1 MLATRTIRAALP
13 LAAMLVVGLWTA
25 PAAHAH
31 SFLASTKPEQGA
43 RLPQAPED
51 VALQFSEQVA
61 EASVDVTLRT
71 AEGEVVDQ
79 PRPRLES
86 GGHVARLPLA
96 PLADGV
102 YVASW
107 RVSSAVDG
115 HESAGEFA
123 FSVGTASAGDLPTSA
138 AVADVDGGAVAS
150 TWLFVGGLA
159 VAIGG
164 VAGARIM
171 GDQPSRRRAW
181 LRAGTAVALVGV
193 GWQVVFG
200 DSGSAG
206 SAPLALV
213 VTAAALLLAMIR
225 AGAAAPLAGA
235 VLLALAASAWSA
247 RSHSAADGIAGW
259 VLDAVHL
266 GGAAVW
272 AGALGYVTFR
282 LWRER
287 ANRSSVL
294 RGVGRYAR
302 LAAVLVGVIAATG
315 TIQAVRLLPSASAL
329 WNTGYG
335 RILTVKSLLFAA
347 ALAAAGLART
357 RALPR
362 QRPRLLRRLTT
373 GEVGGVAA
381 VLAAA
386 ALLVN
391 AAPPQP
397 EASASLLGP
406 PPMVGPVV
414 HAMGMAGLLTVDVKT
429 GDGRLDVEVL
439 STSGGVEG
447 TEATLLAQY
456 PDGTGVELHPRP
468 CGPGCY
474 TQDLT
479 LPTGETEL
487 TVTAGAP
494 GWTGGTMTARLH
506 WPPPPAQPKRFD
518 DMVSVMREVPVLQL
532 TELVS
537 SGASSGARTDV
548 EMSGEEF
555 VALMPWANGG
565 VVDVRPL
572 PDGDAGFSFYLP
584 GSSMLFEVKVDERG
598 RLTEQQMVNVGHEVD
613 HTFQYPV

>member
-1 MLATRTIRAALP
+1 MATV
-13 LAAMLVVGLWTA
+13 LVVAVWTA
-25 PAAHAH
+25 PPVRAH

-43 RLPQAPED
+43 RLAQAPQD

-61 EASVDVTLRT
+61 EDSADVTVRT
-71 AEGEVVDQ
+71 ADGEVVDQ

-86 GGHVARLPLA
+86 GGHVARLRPA

-102 YVASW
+102 YVVSW
-107 RVSSAVDG
+107 QVTSAVDG

-123 FSVGTASAGDLPTSA
+123 FSVGIAGGPELPSSVAVVEVDGA
-138 AVADVDGGAVAS
+138 AVAA
-150 TWLFVGGLA
+150 TWLFFGGLA
-159 VAIGG
+159 VATGG
-164 VAGARIM
+164 QAGARIM

-193 GWQVVFG
+193 GWQVVFA
-200 DSGSAG
+200 DSALAG

-213 VTAAALLLAMIR
+213 VTAVALLLAMIA
-225 AGAAAPLAGA
+225 AGIAGPLAGA
-235 VLLALAASAWSA
+235 VLLALAASGWSA
-247 RSHSAADGIAGW
+247 RSHSAAADGVAGW

-266 GGAAVW
+266 AAAAVW
-272 AGALGYVTFR
+272 AGALAYVTVR

-287 ANRSSVL
+287 ADRSSVL
-294 RGVGRYAR
+294 RGIAHYAR

-315 TIQAVRLLPSASAL
+315 IIQAVRLLPTASAL
-329 WNTGYG
+329 WTTGYG

-347 ALAAAGLART
+347 ALAAVAVARA
-357 RALPR
+357 RALPL

-373 GEVGGVAA
+373 AEVAGVTG

-391 AAPPQP
+391 AVPPQQ

-406 PPMVGPVV
+406 APMEGPVV
-414 HAMGMAGLLTVDVKT
+414 HAMGLVGLLTIDVKA

-447 TEATLLAQY
+447 AEATVLARY

-474 TQDLT
+474 TQELT
-479 LPTGETEL
+479 LPTGDTEL
-487 TVTAGAP
+487 TVTAAAP
-494 GWTGGTMTARLH
+494 GWTGGTMTAQLH
-506 WPPPPAQPKRFD
+506 WPPPPAQPERFD
-518 DMVSVMREVPVLQL
+518 DMLAVMRAVPALRL

-537 SGASSGARTDV
+537 SGVSSGGRTQV

-572 PDGDAGFSFYLP
+572 PDDDSAFSFSLP
-584 GSSMLFEVKVDERG
+584 GSSMLFVVRLDEQG
-598 RLTEQQMVNVGHEVD
+598 RLTEQRMVNPGHEVD
-613 HTFQYPV
+613 HTFQYSA